1 MKSKRNIRFYLFL
14 LLLLSVLTVSFVSSL
29 SCFSFL
35 LSLSLPLPLLFL
47 QVLQM
52 LGMENEELTNEI
64 NKQQQQDQKA
74 APIKITA
81 ATVTKKPKSMKLNA
95 NTMDD
100 EEEGGQKRR
109 ELIPL
114 DYSEE
119 ELRQGENREE
129 EREEGEEIQQPVVTV
144 PQSIPVHQPS
154 VSASSSSSS
163 AVKPKLDN
171 ETLKKL
177 AEKVP
182 ADK

>member
-1 MKSKRNIRFYLFL
+1 
-14 LLLLSVLTVSFVSSL
+14 
-29 SCFSFL
+29 
-35 LSLSLPLPLLFL
+35 
-47 QVLQM
+47 M

-64 NKQQQQDQKA
+64 NKQQQQEQKA
-74 APIKITA
+74 GPIKITA
-81 ATVTKKPKSMKLNA
+81 ATVTKKPKSVKLNT

-100 EEEGGQKRR
+100 EEEGGQQRR

-119 ELRQGENREE
+119 ELKQGENRDGD
-129 EREEGEEIQQPVVTV
+129 REEGEEIQQPIAPQPLPV
-144 PQSIPVHQPS
+144 PVQPS
-154 VSASSSSSS
+154 ASSSSS